1 MARRTKEDAIA
12 TRNGLI
18 DAAEHVFREKGVSRA
33 SLGDIASAAGA
44 TRGAIYW
51 HFKDKVDLFGAMMD
65 RVTLPLEQGYGG
77 FEASACSDPVQR
89 LHSVMAMVLRSV
101 ASDER
106 TRRVFEIALYKVEYV
121 SDLMG
126 LRERH
131 LAASDKF
138 TKQLARDF
146 ELAMQL
152 QVVCL
157 PMSPVQAAIGL
168 HALIDGLIRNWILG
182 NGGFDL
188 MKVGAA
194 STDAFLLG
202 LGLSLPEGPLPVCIG
217 LRAPV
222 KAPDYVR

>member
-1 MARRTKEDAIA
+1 MARRTKEDVIA

-33 SLGDIASAAGA
+33 SLGDIALAAGA

-65 RVTLPLEQGYGG
+65 RVTLPLERGYGG
-77 FEASACSDPVQR
+77 FETSDCSDPVQR
-89 LHSVMAMVLRSV
+89 LRSVMSMVLRSV
-101 ASDER
+101 TSDER

-131 LAASDKF
+131 LAAADKF
-138 TKQLARDF
+138 TKQLAHDF
-146 ELAMQL
+146 ELAAQL
-152 QVVCL
+152 QGVCL
-157 PMSPVQAAIGL
+157 PMTAVEAAVGL
-168 HALIDGLIRNWILG
+168 HALFDGLIRNWILG
-182 NGGFDL
+182 DGGFDL
-188 MKVGAA
+188 MKVGSE

-202 LGLSLPEGPLPVCIG
+202 LGLRLPEGPLPVCG
-217 LRAPV
+217 GVLDV
-222 KAPDYVR
+222 

>member
-33 SLGDIASAAGA
+33 SLGDIALAAGA

-77 FEASACSDPVQR
+77 FEASTCSDPVQR
-89 LHSVMAMVLRSV
+89 LRSVMAMVLRSV
-101 ASDER
+101 TSDER

-121 SDLMG
+121 SDLMD

-131 LAASDKF
+131 LAAADKF

-146 ELAMQL
+146 ELATQL
-152 QVVCL
+152 QGVSL
-157 PMSPVQAAIGL
+157 PMTSGEAAIGL
-168 HALIDGLIRNWILG
+168 HALFDGLIRNWILG
-182 NGGFDL
+182 DGGFDL
-188 MKVGAA
+188 MKVGSA

-202 LGLSLPEGPLPVCIG
+202 LGLPLPEGSLPECGGGVG
-217 LRAPV
+217 V
-222 KAPDYVR
+222 